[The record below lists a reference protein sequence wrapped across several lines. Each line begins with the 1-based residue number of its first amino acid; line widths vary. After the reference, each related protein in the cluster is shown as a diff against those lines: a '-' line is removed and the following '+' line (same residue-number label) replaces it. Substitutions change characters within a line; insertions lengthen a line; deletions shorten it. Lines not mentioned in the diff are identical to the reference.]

1 MGLSHCCL
9 CTTKTNLM
17 KNNRYGQA
25 KVLTTQE
32 LDLTI
37 DNISSKLHRTIA
49 STLRNTGAR
58 VGEVVQLKWQDLEE
72 ESILFPKTITKRKLK
87 SREIFI
93 SNKFHNELML
103 WKQEWT
109 LFKGR
114 EPLPEDYIFYGR
126 FDGSHITSRAFFLAL
141 QKSLERAEIVGAT
154 SHSFRRSAL
163 TKLHKS
169 GLPLK
174 IIQSLS
180 GHSSLNTLS
189 LYLQVSDEDIKRAIS
204 LLA

>member
-1 MGLSHCCL
+1 
-9 CTTKTNLM
+9 M
-17 KNNRYGQA
+17 KINRYGQA
-25 KVLTTQE
+25 KVLDSQE
-32 LDLTI
+32 LDLVI
-37 DNISSKLHRTIA
+37 NYLPSKFHQVLA
-49 STLRNTGAR
+49 LTLRNTGAR
-58 VGEVVQLKWQDLEE
+58 ISEVIQLTWRDVEK
-72 ESILFPKTITKRKLK
+72 ESILFPKTIVKRKLK

-93 SNKFHNELML
+93 SESFYKCLMD

-189 LYLQVSDEDIKRAIS
+189 LYLQVSDEDKKRASS

>member
-1 MGLSHCCL
+1 
-9 CTTKTNLM
+9 M
-17 KNNRYGQA
+17 KKNRFGQA
-25 KVLTTQE
+25 KVLDTKE
-32 LDLTI
+32 LDTV
-37 DNISSKLHRTIA
+37 ISNLPSNKHK
-49 STLRNTGAR
+49 TLALLMRNCGCR
-58 VGEVVQLKWQDLEE
+58 VGEAVQLTWNDVEE
-72 ESILFPKTITKRKLK
+72 ESILFPKTIVKRKLK

-93 SNKFHNELML
+93 SESFYKCLMD

-141 QKSLERAEIVGAT
+141 KKSLERAEIRGAT
-154 SHSFRRSAL
+154 SHSFRRSQL

-189 LYLQVSDEDIKRAIS
+189 LYLQVDDEDKKRAIS

>member
-1 MGLSHCCL
+1 
-9 CTTKTNLM
+9 M
-17 KNNRYGQA
+17 KKNRFGQA
-25 KVLTTQE
+25 KVLDTEE
-32 LDLTI
+32 LDLVI
-37 DNISSKLHRTIA
+37 KYLPSKFHQVLAT
-49 STLRNTGAR
+49 TLRNTGAR
-58 VGEVVQLKWQDLEE
+58 VGEVIQLTWNDVEE
-72 ESILFPKTITKRKLK
+72 ESILFPKTICKRKLK

-93 SNKFHNELML
+93 SKTFYKSLMD
-103 WKQEWT
+103 WKEDWT

-114 EPLPEDYIFYGR
+114 KPLPEDYIFYGR
-126 FDGSHITSRAFFLAL
+126 FNGSHITSRAFFLAL
-141 QKSLERAEIVGAT
+141 EKSLERAKIRGAT
-154 SHSFRRSAL
+154 SHSFRRSQL

-189 LYLQVSDEDIKRAIS
+189 LYLQVDDEDKKRAIS

>member
-1 MGLSHCCL
+1 
-9 CTTKTNLM
+9 M
-17 KNNRYGQA
+17 KKNRYGQA
-25 KVLTTQE
+25 KVLDSQE
-32 LDLTI
+32 LDLVI
-37 DNISSKLHRTIA
+37 NYLPSKFHQVLA
-49 STLRNTGAR
+49 LTLRNTGAR
-58 VGEVVQLKWQDLEE
+58 ISEVIQLTWRDVEK
-72 ESILFPKTITKRKLK
+72 ESILFPKTIVKRKLK

-93 SNKFHNELML
+93 SESFYKCLMD

-180 GHSSLNTLS
+180 GHASLNTLS
-189 LYLQVSDEDIKRAIS
+189 LYLQVDDEDKKKAIA